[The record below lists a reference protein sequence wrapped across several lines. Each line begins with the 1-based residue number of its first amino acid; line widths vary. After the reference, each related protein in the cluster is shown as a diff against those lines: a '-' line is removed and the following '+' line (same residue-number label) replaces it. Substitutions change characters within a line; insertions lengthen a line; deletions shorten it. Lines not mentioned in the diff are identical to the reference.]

1 MSSNCIAIIA
11 DIHGTLPSL
20 KAVLA
25 DIQSNSPDEI
35 IVAGD
40 FIVGPQPR
48 EVMNLLQG
56 LGCKF
61 ILGNGELNM
70 IKMHQGTA
78 PKEWWTHRQFDLGR
92 WIFDSLDED
101 IFELLLELPEQLVV
115 QPSVC
120 PPVRVLHGAP
130 WDIYAEIFPHEAP
143 EVLERALMMI
153 PEDVMVFAHTHLP
166 DVIYLGKKLAVNPGS
181 VSNNF
186 NGDPRA
192 SYATLSFDPTGWQPR
207 LHFVSY
213 DLSEVVRVYKETGF
227 LQANDPLSR
236 AFLESVLTGEN
247 VGRDFIRHAFQQA
260 RDAGYVNIKA
270 VPDEIWIGAAETFP
284 WQFAF

>member
-1 MSSNCIAIIA
+1 MSSIRIAIIA

-25 DIQSNSPDEI
+25 DIQSNPPDEI

-48 EVMNLLQG
+48 EVMDHLQG

-70 IKMHQGTA
+70 LKMHQGTA

-92 WIFDSLDED
+92 WIYDNLDKE
-101 IFELLLELPEQLVV
+101 IFELLAKLPEQLVV
-115 QPSVC
+115 QPRGC
-120 PPVRVLHGAP
+120 PPVRAIHGAP
-130 WDIYAEIFPHEAP
+130 WDAYAEIFPHEEP
-143 EVLERALMMI
+143 EVLTRALMMV
-153 PEDVMVFAHTHLP
+153 PEDVMIFAHTHLP
-166 DVIYLGKKLAVNPGS
+166 DVIYHDQKLAVNPGS
-181 VSNNF
+181 VSNNL
-186 NGDPRA
+186 NGDTRA
-192 SYATLSFDPTGWQPR
+192 SYATLTHDITGWRPR

-213 DLSEVVRVYKETGF
+213 DLAEVVQIYKGTGF

-236 AFLESVLTGEN
+236 AFLESVLTGKN
-247 VGRDFIRHAFQQA
+247 TGKAFIQYAFRQA
-260 RDAGYVNIKA
+260 LEAGYDDVKA
-270 VPDEIWIGAAETFP
+270 VPDQIWIGAAETFP
-284 WQFAF
+284 WQFKF

>member
-1 MSSNCIAIIA
+1 MSSIRIAIIA

-20 KAVLA
+20 EAVLT
-25 DIQSNSPDEI
+25 DIQSNPPDEI

-40 FIVGPQPR
+40 FLVGPQPR
-48 EVMNLLQG
+48 EVMDLLQG

-78 PKEWWTHRQFDLGR
+78 PEEWWTHRQFDLGR
-92 WIFDSLDED
+92 WIYGNLDEE
-101 IFELLLELPEQLVV
+101 ILELLSELPEQLVV
-115 QPSVC
+115 QPIGC
-120 PPVRVLHGAP
+120 RPVRVLHGAP
-130 WDIYAEIFPHEAP
+130 WDIYAEIFPHKEP
-143 EVLERALMMI
+143 QVLDRALMMI
-153 PEDVMVFAHTHLP
+153 PEDVMIFAHTHLP
-166 DVIYLGKKLAVNPGS
+166 DVIFLGEKLAVNPGS
-181 VSNNF
+181 VSNNL
-186 NGDPRA
+186 NGDTRA
-192 SYATLSFDPTGWQPR
+192 SYATLTYDHTGWRPR

-213 DLSEVVRVYKETGF
+213 DLGEVVRIYKETGF

-236 AFLESVLTGEN
+236 AFLESVLTGDN
-247 VGRDFIRHAFQQA
+247 VGRDFIQHAFQQA

-284 WQFAF
+284 WQFKF